1 MAEKMKSNP
10 TKFEGVFKIEK
21 NFATIN
27 LVPNEKVYGEK
38 LIKIDKIEYRIWDK
52 WRSKPSAALAKG
64 LKVFPLSKGQK
75 ILYLG
80 IASGTTSSHFSDIV
94 GEEGIIYGVDIA
106 ERVLRELIHVAEKRG
121 NIVPILADARKPEEY
136 QNQVLE
142 KVDLVYEDVAD
153 PDQIEILIRNCE
165 KFLKP
170 KGWAMIAVKSQSI
183 DVVKPPKQV
192 YKQCLDKLEK
202 YFEILD
208 KIELDPYEKCHLF
221 LVLKFK
227 F

>member
-1 MAEKMKSNP
+1 MAMSFRQASRFPQERATASLSKMK
-10 TKFEGVFKIEK
+10 
-21 NFATIN
+21 
-27 LVPNEKVYGEK
+27 
-38 LIKIDKIEYRIWDK
+38 
-52 WRSKPSAALAKG
+52 
-64 LKVFPLSKGQK
+64 
-75 ILYLG
+75 
-80 IASGTTSSHFSDIV
+80 
-94 GEEGIIYGVDIA
+94 IIYGVDIA